1 MNRDLRD
8 SQKTE
13 EIRLKIITTTKISN
27 NHNFQQVFTGVPVL
41 IQHIFTGVP
50 KQFFDDFI
58 LSIKSFD
65 LEIQIWGG
73 YH

>member
-27 NHNFQQVFTGVPVL
+27 NQNFQQVLTGVPVF

-50 KQFFDDFI
+50 KYFFDDFI